1 VPVASSILVRP
12 GIQPGWRCPKP
23 GNAKEGDLQ
32 TAPILDAAP
41 LTPLLRRRLDRAGL
55 AGITEKVLAGSRLD
69 GEDGLALYARPD
81 AAAVGLL
88 ANVVRERLHGDRTYF
103 VRNRHLNPTNVCEA
117 DCLFCAFK
125 ADPGDPRGWT
135 MTREDVQRRIREMVT
150 EDIREVHVV
159 GGHNPQV
166 GYAYFVDTLRWIKEV
181 RPEVH
186 VKAYTMAEIA
196 FFSKISGKPVEEV
209 VADLRA
215 AGLDACTGGGA
226 EILGERVRKKIVR
239 GKIDGD
245 GWIDTARRVHRMG
258 VKSNC
263 TMLYGH
269 VERDEDRVDH
279 LLRLRALQ
287 DETGGFQAF
296 IPLAFHNENNRL
308 RKLNPP
314 TGLDDLKNL
323 AIGRLVLDNVPHVKA
338 YWPMHT
344 PELAQLALRMGVDD
358 VDGTVVEEHIYHMAG
373 ARTEQALAVAEIVD
387 LIRKAGR
394 IPVERDALYGTV
406 REHPA

>member
-1 VPVASSILVRP
+1 VSIETVPGPPASPLLERRLADAGLAPVA
-12 GIQPGWRCPKP
+12 
-23 GNAKEGDLQ
+23 AKV
-32 TAPILDAAP
+32 AAG
-41 LTPLLRRRLDRAGL
+41 TRLDR
-55 AGITEKVLAGSRLD
+55 
-69 GEDGLALYARPD
+69 EDGLRLYGCPD
-81 AAAVGLL
+81 AAAIGLL
-88 ANVVRERLHGDRTYF
+88 ADRVRERLHGDRTYF

-125 ADPGDPRGWT
+125 ADPGDPSGWT
-135 MTREDVQRRIREMVT
+135 MSREQIQQRIREVVT

-159 GGHNPQV
+159 GGHNPEV
-166 GYAYFVDTLRWIKEV
+166 GYDFFVDTIRWIKEV

-186 VKAYTMAEIA
+186 VKAYTMAEIV
-196 FFSKISGKPVEEV
+196 FFSRISGKTIEAVVE
-209 VADLRA
+209 DLKT

-226 EILGERVRKKIVR
+226 EILGEKVRRKIVR
-239 GKIDGD
+239 GKVDGA
-245 GWIDTARRVHRMG
+245 GWLDTARRVHRLG

-269 VERDEDRVDH
+269 IETDADRVDH
-279 LLRLRALQ
+279 MLALRALQ

-296 IPLAFHNENNRL
+296 IPLAFHNQNNRL

-323 AIGRLVLDNVPHVKA
+323 AVGRLLLDNIPHIKA

-344 PELAQLALRMGVDD
+344 PELAQLSLRMGVDD

-373 ARTEQALAVAEIVD
+373 ARTEQAMSVEELVEFIHQ
-387 LIRKAGR
+387 AGR
-394 IPVERDALYGTV
+394 LPVERDALYHAI
-406 REHPA
+406 REYPA

>member
-1 VPVASSILVRP
+1 MP
-12 GIQPGWRCPKP
+12 GLAP
-23 GNAKEGDLQ
+23 ALTALQ
-32 TAPILDAAP
+32 LA
-41 LTPLLRRRLDRAGL
+41 RLDRAGL
-55 AGITEKVLAGSRLD
+55 EIVAAKALAGERLS
-69 GEDGLALYARPD
+69 GPDGLLLEAAPD
-81 AAAVGLL
+81 VAAVGFL

-135 MTREDVQRRIREMVT
+135 LSREEIQERVARLVT
-150 EDIREVHVV
+150 EDVREIHVV
-159 GGHNPQV
+159 GGHNPLV
-166 GYAYFVDTLRWIKEV
+166 PYTYFVDTIRWIKEV
-181 RPEVH
+181 RPAVH
-186 VKAYTMAEIA
+186 VKAYTMAEIE
-196 FFSKISGKPVEEV
+196 FFARRSGTSVEAV
-209 VADLRA
+209 VTDLKA

-226 EILGERVRKKIVR
+226 EILGDRVRRKIVR
-239 GKIDGD
+239 GKVDGA
-245 GWIDTARRVHRMG
+245 GWLDTARRVHAQG

-269 VERDEDRVDH
+269 IETAEDRVDH

-287 DETGGFQAF
+287 DETGGFQAY

-308 RKLNPP
+308 RKLTAP
-314 TGLDDLKNL
+314 TGAEDLKQL
-323 AIGRLVLDNVPHVKA
+323 ALGRLLLDNVPHVKA

-344 PELAQLALRMGVDD
+344 PALSQAALLMGVDD

-373 ARTEQALAVAEIVD
+373 ARTDQELPVSALVE

-394 IPVERDALYGTV
+394 RPVERDALYRVV
-406 REHPA
+406 REHDA

>member
-1 VPVASSILVRP
+1 VSIETVPGPPVS
-12 GIQPGWRCPKP
+12 
-23 GNAKEGDLQ
+23 
-32 TAPILDAAP
+32 
-41 LTPLLRRRLDRAGL
+41 PLLERRLAEAGLGEVAAKVSAGTRLDR
-55 AGITEKVLAGSRLD
+55 
-69 GEDGLALYARPD
+69 EDGLRLYASPD
-81 AAAVGLL
+81 AAAIGIL
-88 ANVVRERLHGDRTYF
+88 ADRVRERLHGDRTYF

-125 ADPGDPRGWT
+125 ADPGDPAGWT
-135 MTREDVQRRIREMVT
+135 MSREQIQTRIREVVT

-159 GGHNPQV
+159 GGHNPEI
-166 GYAYFVDTLRWIKEV
+166 GYDFFVDTIRWIKEV

-186 VKAYTMAEIA
+186 VKAYTMAEIV
-196 FFSKISGKPVEEV
+196 FFSQISGKTIEAVVE
-209 VADLRA
+209 DLKA

-226 EILGERVRKKIVR
+226 EILGEKVRRKIVR
-239 GKIDGD
+239 GKVDGA
-245 GWIDTARRVHRMG
+245 GWLDTARRVHRAG

-269 VERDEDRVDH
+269 IETDADRVDH
-279 LLRLRALQ
+279 MLALRELQ

-296 IPLAFHNENNRL
+296 IPLAFHNQNNRL

-323 AIGRLVLDNVPHVKA
+323 AVGRLLLDNIPHIKA

-344 PELAQLALRMGVDD
+344 PELAQLSLRMGVDD

-373 ARTEQALAVAEIVD
+373 ARTEQAMSVEELVEFIHQ
-387 LIRKAGR
+387 AGR
-394 IPVERDALYGTV
+394 LPVERDALYRSI
-406 REHPA
+406 REYPA

>member
-1 VPVASSILVRP
+1 LAEVAQKVEAGVR
-12 GIQPGWRCPKP
+12 
-23 GNAKEGDLQ
+23 
-32 TAPILDAAP
+32 LDAADA
-41 LTPLLRRRLDRAGL
+41 L
-55 AGITEKVLAGSRLD
+55 S
-69 GEDGLALYARPD
+69 LYAAYD
-81 AAAVGLL
+81 VAMVGIL
-88 ANVVRERLHGDRTYF
+88 ADRVRERLHGDRTYF

-135 MTREDVQRRIREMVT
+135 YTKEAIQGRIRELVT

-159 GGHNPQV
+159 GGHNPEV
-166 GYAYFVDTLRWIKEV
+166 GYEYFVNTIRWIKEV

-186 VKAYTMAEIA
+186 VKAYTMAEIF
-196 FFSKISGKPVEEV
+196 FFSQISGKSVEAV
-209 VADLRA
+209 VTDLKE

-239 GKIDGD
+239 GKVDGE
-245 GWIDTARRVHRMG
+245 GWLDTARRVHGQG

-269 VERDEDRVDH
+269 IETAEDRVDH
-279 LLRLRALQ
+279 LLRLRELQ

-308 RKLNPP
+308 RKLDPP
-314 TGLDDLKNL
+314 TALDDLKNL
-323 AIGRLVLDNVPHVKA
+323 AVARLVLDNVPHVKA

-344 PELAQLALRMGVDD
+344 PELAQLSLRMGVDD
-358 VDGTVVEEHIYHMAG
+358 VDGTVVEERIYHMAG
-373 ARTEQALAVAEIVD
+373 ARTEQAMSVEEIVD
-387 LIRKAGR
+387 LIRQAGR
-394 IPVERDALYGTV
+394 IPVERDALYRVV
-406 REHPA
+406 REYA

>member
-1 VPVASSILVRP
+1 MNPLTVQADS
-12 GIQPGWRCPKP
+12 K
-23 GNAKEGDLQ
+23 
-32 TAPILDAAP
+32 
-41 LTPLLRRRLDRAGL
+41 LTPLLRSRLERAGL
-55 AGITEKVLAGSRLD
+55 APATEKVLSGTRLD
-69 GEDGLALYARPD
+69 AADAMRLYGVGDVAAL
-81 AAAVGLL
+81 GLL
-88 ANVVRERLHGDRTYF
+88 ADVVRERLHGDRTYF

-135 MTREDVQRRIREMVT
+135 LTQGQIQERIAKMVT

-159 GGHNPQV
+159 GGHNPEI
-166 GYAYFVDTLRWIKEV
+166 GYEYFVDTIRWIKEV

-186 VKAYTMAEIA
+186 VKAYTMAEIH
-196 FFSKISGKPVEEV
+196 FFSKISGKTVETV
-209 VADLRA
+209 VTDLKE

-226 EILGERVRKKIVR
+226 EILGDRVRRKIVR
-239 GKIDGD
+239 GKVDGT
-245 GWIDTARRVHRMG
+245 GWLDTARRVHRMG

-269 VERDEDRVDH
+269 VEKDEDRVDH
-279 LLRLRALQ
+279 LLKLRDLQ

-308 RKLNPP
+308 RKLDPP
-314 TGLDDLKNL
+314 TALDDLKNL
-323 AIGRLVLDNVPHVKA
+323 AVARLVLDNIPHVKA

-344 PELAQLALRMGVDD
+344 PELAQLSLRMGVDD

-373 ARTEQALAVAEIVD
+373 ARTEQAMSVEEIVD

-394 IPVERDALYGTV
+394 LPVERDALYRTV
-406 REHPA
+406 REYA

>member
-1 VPVASSILVRP
+1 VILSP
-12 GIQPGWRCPKP
+12 
-23 GNAKEGDLQ
+23 AQ
-32 TAPILDAAP
+32 TEPIF
-41 LTPLLRRRLDRAGL
+41 TPLMWDRIRRVGL
-55 AGITEKVLAGSRLD
+55 AEVGERVVSAERLSF
-69 GEDGLALYARPD
+69 EDGLALYASTD
-81 AAAVGLL
+81 IAVLGFL
-88 ANVVRERLHGDRTYF
+88 ANLARERLHGDRTYF

-135 MTREDVQRRIREMVT
+135 FTKEEIQSRVQSLIT

-159 GGHNPQV
+159 GGHNPQI
-166 GYAYFVDTLRWIKEV
+166 GYDYYVNTIRWIKEV

-186 VKAYTMAEIA
+186 VKAYTMAEIF
-196 FFSKISGKPVEEV
+196 FFSKISGKSVEEV
-209 VADLRA
+209 VQDLKS

-239 GKIDGD
+239 GKVDGD
-245 GWIDTARRVHRMG
+245 GWLDTARRVHRQG

-269 VERDEDRVDH
+269 IEKDEDRVHH
-279 LLRLRALQ
+279 LMRLRDVQ

-308 RKLNPP
+308 KKLDPP
-314 TGLDDLKNL
+314 TAIDDLKNL
-323 AIGRLVLDNVPHVKA
+323 AVGRLLLDNVPHVKA

-344 PELAQLALRMGVDD
+344 PELAQISLRMGVDD

-373 ARTEQALAVAEIVD
+373 AKTDQAMSVDEIVEM
-387 LIRKAGR
+387 IRKTGR
-394 IPVERDALYGTV
+394 QPVERDALYRPV
-406 REHPA
+406 REY

>member
-1 VPVASSILVRP
+1 VNPIAVAVPDARP
-12 GIQPGWRCPKP
+12 S
-23 GNAKEGDLQ
+23 
-32 TAPILDAAP
+32 
-41 LTPLLRRRLDRAGL
+41 TPVLRRRLERVGLGPIADRVEAG
-55 AGITEKVLAGSRLD
+55 ERL
-69 GEDGLALYARPD
+69 GFEDGLALYAQTD
-81 AAAVGLL
+81 IGALGLL
-88 ANVVRERLHGDRTYF
+88 ANIARERLHGGRTFF

-117 DCLFCAFK
+117 DCMFCAYK
-125 ADPGDPRGWT
+125 ADPGDSRGWT
-135 MTREDVQRRIREMVT
+135 LTQAQIQHRVREIVT

-159 GGHNPQV
+159 GGHNPEV
-166 GYAYFVDTLRWIKEV
+166 GYDYFVDTLRWIKEV

-186 VKAYTMAEIA
+186 VKAYTMAEIV
-196 FFSKISGKPVEEV
+196 FFAKISGKSIEDV
-209 VADLRA
+209 VSDLKA

-239 GKIDGD
+239 GKVDGA
-245 GWIDTARRVHRMG
+245 GWLDTARRVHAMG

-269 VERDEDRVDH
+269 IEKDEDRVEH
-279 LLRLRALQ
+279 LLMLRELQ

-308 RKLNPP
+308 RKLDPP

-323 AIGRLVLDNVPHVKA
+323 AIGRLLLDNVPHIKA

-344 PELAQLALRMGVDD
+344 PKLAQAALWMGVDD

-373 ARTEQALAVAEIVD
+373 ATTDQAMSVEEIVE
-387 LIRKAGR
+387 LIRAAGR
-394 IPVERDALYGTV
+394 EPIERDALYRTV
-406 REHPA
+406 REYPV